1 MNTAQRQ
8 FSLHGETSRRR
19 FPSNSLV
26 SLLALAA
33 MCAASAASPG
43 EAVSAAAKTPAGRQ
57 YFFAFG
63 KAAPGNPPVMTMRAA
78 KAIEGVEKGINAE
91 GNFHLEILTDPKAIH
106 NDSITARLRSYR
118 QELASQ
124 DRIILYWHVH
134 GTSKG
139 LVLNYDQPQ
148 RKPLPWRDVVSAI
161 LDLPAREVIVLAM
174 SCHSG
179 CLIEEL
185 DARKA
190 AFEGRVREGRTFFV
204 MASCRT
210 NQLSGAAADPAVG
223 NCFGYAISE
232 ALQGKA
238 DGYGESAAAD
248 GKITIK
254 EFADFVQ
261 ARTMELS
268 PDRNKHSP
276 VFTGS
281 YQPEFVLKTL
291 APAPASSK

>member
-1 MNTAQRQ
+1 
-8 FSLHGETSRRR
+8 
-19 FPSNSLV
+19 
-26 SLLALAA
+26 
-33 MCAASAASPG
+33 MCAAGASPPG
-43 EAVSAAAKTPAGRQ
+43 ETVSAAAKTPTRRQ

-63 KAAPGNPPVMTMRAA
+63 KAAPGNPPVMTRRLT
-78 KAIEGVEKGINAE
+78 KAIEGVEKGINAK
-91 GNFHLEILTDPKAIH
+91 GNFHLEILTDPKAVH
-106 NDSITARLRSYR
+106 NDSITARLRFYHH
-118 QELASQ
+118 ELCNQ

-134 GTSKG
+134 GVPRG
-139 LVLNYDQPQ
+139 LLLNFDQPQ
-148 RKPLPWRDVVSAI
+148 RKPWLWQDVATAI

-179 CLIEEL
+179 YLIEEL
-185 DARKA
+185 NARKA
-190 AFEGRVREGRTFFV
+190 SFEGRVRDGRTFFV

-210 NQLSGAAADPAVG
+210 NQLSGAAADPAIG

-248 GKITIK
+248 GKITLK
-254 EFADFVQ
+254 EFTAYVQ

-281 YQPEFVLKTL
+281 YQPEFVLKTI
-291 APAPASSK
+291 APAHATSK